1 MAAPVANPE
10 ELVPFTPRRR
20 AQIPARLVV
29 MTTCLVIGLVIA
41 AFGGFVLAKRAPV
54 SWPTSRGLDVLAVGF
69 LVAATPASFF
79 VWRDRRR
86 RIDID
91 DRLPDFLTDVASL
104 HKAGLTLQDSILAA
118 AEGKYGALDAHVQTA
133 ADQVRWNLPV
143 LTVLENM
150 QRDVGTPLAVR
161 TFTVVIEAG
170 RTGGDVP
177 EVLEIAAGNARSTV
191 QMRQQRARAMS
202 LYTIITYVASLVFL
216 GVALAMQ
223 TIFVPRMIGSFGP
236 NGGGGIGLAS
246 SLPSPDEFR
255 FMFYTAGLVQAAGNG
270 IVGGIMGEGSAT
282 AGLRHAC
289 IMVALCAAAFAVV

>member
-1 MAAPVANPE
+1 MSAPVATPE
-10 ELVPFTPRRR
+10 IVPFAPRRKIR
-20 AQIPARLVV
+20 IDPAHVV
-29 MTTCLVIGLVIA
+29 VILGGLAGLAIAVFGGLVIA
-41 AFGGFVLAKRAPV
+41 HRAPV
-54 SWPTSRGLDVLAVGF
+54 DWRTSRGLDVLALGF
-69 LVAATPASFF
+69 LVAASPSAY
-79 VWRDRRR
+79 VLWRDRSRVTGM
-86 RIDID
+86 D

-118 AEGKYGALDAHVQTA
+118 AEGKYGPLDPHVRTA

-177 EVLEIAAGNARSTV
+177 EVLEIAAQNARATV
-191 QMRQQRARAMS
+191 QMRQARARAMG

-223 TIFVPRMIGSFGP
+223 TVFVPRMISSFGAS
-236 NGGGGIGLAS
+236 GGTGIGLAS
-246 SLPSPDEFR
+246 SLPDPDQFR
-255 FMFYTAGLVQAAGNG
+255 LMFYTGGLVQAAGNG
-270 IVGGIMGEGSAT
+270 IVGGIMGEGSPG
-282 AGLRHAC
+282 AGLRHSC
-289 IMVALCAAAFAVV
+289 IMVGLCAAAFALV